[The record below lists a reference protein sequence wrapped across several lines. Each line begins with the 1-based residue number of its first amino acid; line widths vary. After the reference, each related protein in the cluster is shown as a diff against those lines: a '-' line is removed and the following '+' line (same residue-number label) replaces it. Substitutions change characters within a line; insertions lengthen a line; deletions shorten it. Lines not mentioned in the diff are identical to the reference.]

1 MQISMNECAQI
12 CNQEVEINTNDLE
25 EGKVICTETNVKM
38 KS

>member
-1 MQISMNECAQI
+1 MQIIMKECAQI

-25 EGKVICTETNVKM
+25 EGRAICTEMNVKM

>member
-1 MQISMNECAQI
+1 MQIIMNKCAQI

-25 EGKVICTETNVKM
+25 EGRVICIEMNVKM